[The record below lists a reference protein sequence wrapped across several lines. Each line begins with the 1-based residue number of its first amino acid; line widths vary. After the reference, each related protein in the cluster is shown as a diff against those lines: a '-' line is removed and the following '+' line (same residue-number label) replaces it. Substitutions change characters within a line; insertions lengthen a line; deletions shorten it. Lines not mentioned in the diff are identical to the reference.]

1 MAEVINMNNEN
12 IGNTEDIKKIP
23 VAEFIKKYTRLT
35 SEKTKEMYLK
45 SVIAG
50 DDFYVPYVTKIVYAN
65 QIIEAANFNK
75 DGIYYNT
82 PKQYQMYMSVLLSLY
97 TCLEIDGQSF
107 NEIFDSLESIGVFDK
122 MMDLMPKDK
131 TKFDVVFNMVRDN
144 FDQNMGKIN
153 INIDEIVSAV
163 KIGIV
168 QGVDAVLEAA
178 KGLFDNEEVMKVLS
192 QYISIKE

>member
-23 VAEFIKKYTRLT
+23 VTEFIKKYTGLI

-45 SVIAG
+45 SVIVG

-107 NEIFDSLESIGVFDK
+107 NEIFDSLESIGAFDK

-192 QYISIKE
+192 QYISI